1 MSVRAAART
10 LNYDPAYL
18 SRVLSGKQ
26 RPSAQLIAGLDE
38 LLQVDRESSAPDA
51 SVSLIR
57 VANGEEYAHAIRE
70 TSRRLVILDND
81 LGRVSKVAPSARR
94 AGPAASGACD
104 RKAEGRPRSGPT
116 RTIPTTQRAR
126 VPGVAGQA
134 GLSKRALGGLPIADA
149 ATRAFRTVY
158 RRLGSGN
165 YDRKYERDI
174 QSAAAELAEVAGW
187 TLYDAEKHDAARRLN
202 QEALFLAQLS
212 GDRSIELLI
221 LQNMAMHSGW
231 LGRHREELAIARSVI
246 EGSRLSPRVEAI
258 FRVREAKG
266 LAGAGDHTGA
276 ARSFDHARSLLGDG
290 VHDGDPSWSWWISAN
305 EIDGHHGSA
314 LQEACQF
321 GDGIQFLQRAL
332 WQTSGARWVGYRSI
346 SAARLL
352 DCFLSVNAWRDAEEL
367 ACSIVASVDD
377 IGSARTV
384 TLLRTAIR
392 RAQMADKTPSGVRDV
407 LEHLGSAMA
416 SDPFTL

>member
-1 MSVRAAART
+1 MDSGEFCQRVREVLHERGMSVRAAART

-81 LGRVSKVAPSARR
+81 
-94 AGPAASGACD
+94 
-104 RKAEGRPRSGPT
+104 
-116 RTIPTTQRAR
+116 
-126 VPGVAGQA
+126 
-134 GLSKRALGGLPIADA
+134 LGGLPIADA

-266 LAGAGDHTGA
+266 LAGAGDHMGA

-332 WQTSGARWVGYRSI
+332 PQTSGEKAGYRGI
-346 SAARLL
+346 SAAHLL

-367 ACSIVASVDD
+367 ACSIVPSVDD

-392 RAQMADKTPSGVRDV
+392 RAQMADKIPSGVRDV

>member
-1 MSVRAAART
+1 MDSGEFCQRVREVLHERGMSVRAAART

-70 TSRRLVILDND
+70 TSRRLVIFDND
-81 LGRVSKVAPSARR
+81 
-94 AGPAASGACD
+94 
-104 RKAEGRPRSGPT
+104 
-116 RTIPTTQRAR
+116 
-126 VPGVAGQA
+126 
-134 GLSKRALGGLPIADA
+134 LGGLPIADA

-367 ACSIVASVDD
+367 ACSIVTSVDE